1 MKRAD
6 RYWCEQRRRW
16 LLYICRIGE
25 FFLFEDY
32 THAHLLLT
40 AEEVERLKPDTPPTA
55 RTEKAHDT
63 PVSFCAS

>member
-40 AEEVERLKPDTPPTA
+40 AEEVERLKPDT
-55 RTEKAHDT
+55 
-63 PVSFCAS
+63 ASA